1 MTACQTDL
9 ILTLISV
16 IASKW
21 VPNLIWQAHYKLFE
35 KSVSSSYTVGQMKN
49 LSKFD
54 VSLQPPRFTLLSLKF
69 FMIHKMYGS
78 LCLILK
84 ELNFVFVSVI
94 TCSIDDNLINT
105 STWRKRNRYYN
116 VLIKKFLF
124 IENLRIKFLSI
135 FQHQINIT
143 VMLLS
148 RGSFSTS
155 NQSFEWMEYW

>member
-54 VSLQPPRFTLLSLKF
+54 VSLQPPRFTLFSLKF

-116 VLIKKFLF
+116 VLIKKLF